1 MAPVKLSRGSCQKIK
16 MEQHPVFSHPSTNY
30 VTKILKWF
38 VIKVFYYID
47 LLSKI
52 YQIYRNLSDLSE
64 FIGFIG
70 IYRIYRNYRIYRKL
84 SYLSELSDLSEFIG
98 FIGIYR
104 FYRNYRIVK
113 IYRKLFANNSWDR
126 IIRVRIIRITNN
138 SVWHLSE
145 LSETE

>member
-1 MAPVKLSRGSCQKIK
+1 MSSRGFHRASMGLLSSFHGALVKRLK
-16 MEQHPVFSHPSTNY
+16 WNNTRYSFAVSHPSTNY
-30 VTKILKWF
+30 VTKNLKWF
-38 VIKVFYYID
+38 VIKVFYYIV
-47 LLSKI
+47 LLSI
-52 YQIYRNLSDLSE
+52 IN
-64 FIGFIG
+64 
-70 IYRIYRNYRIYRKL
+70 RIYRNHRIYRKL

-138 SVWHLSE
+138 SVRHLSE
-145 LSETE
+145 LSESE